1 MTSKSNLRRSR
12 WASGL
17 VLIGLGAFLGL
28 SFLSWTTEDAG
39 LPPGQV
45 RNWGGVA
52 GARLARWGFGLFGY
66 GVWLTPVLAF
76 VWGWRLL
83 RGLLLRR
90 LALRSAGWGVLVVL
104 LDTLAA
110 RVSPRWGGRV
120 GALLNSRVFY
130 PYLGRI
136 GSLLALGVLL
146 VALVPFLVK
155 FPKLPRARR
164 PRPLKKPAKK
174 PARRPA
180 EPRPE
185 PPPEEGRPEVEESN
199 ASDGGYRPPPISL
212 LSPPKGL
219 GRPEE
224 RILKEGARRIEE
236 LLADFG
242 IEGKVVRAH
251 PGPVVTLY
259 EVEPGSGVKV
269 SRIAA
274 LADDLA
280 RGMKASRIRV
290 QAPIPGTG
298 TVGVEVPNPKPSV
311 VYFREVVESEAF
323 RSPTSP
329 LTLGLGVDISGEP
342 FCADLARMP
351 HLLIAG
357 ATGSGKSTCLNTIIA
372 SVLFKAG
379 PRDVRFLMI
388 DPKMLE
394 LSPYNDIPHLLTPV
408 LTQPRRAAEAL
419 RWAVGE
425 MERRYQVL
433 ARHTVRHIADFR
445 RKASGEEQMPYIV
458 VVVDELADLML
469 VLGPEIE
476 DSLARLA
483 QMARAVGIHLVVA
496 TQRPS
501 VDVITGVIKA
511 NFPSR
516 IAFQVASKVD
526 SRTVLDRHGAEKLL
540 GRGDMLFLP
549 PGSPEPVRL
558 HGAYISDEEVEGIVK
573 WVKGQGPRLPQL
585 EFPEEGPQEAG
596 DWDPLFGKAVRLVVL
611 HGQASASFLQRRLK
625 IGYARAGRLMDQL
638 EAAGVVGPPVE
649 GGRPREVLVG
659 EEYIEQ
665 LGGEGE
671 GDKG

>member
-1 MTSKSNLRRSR
+1 M
-12 WASGL
+12 GFG
-17 VLIGLGAFLGL
+17 VFLAL
-28 SFLSWTTEDAG
+28 SFLSWTPGDAG
-39 LPPGQV
+39 LPPEQV
-45 RNWGGVA
+45 RNWGGVV
-52 GARLARWGFGLFGY
+52 GARLARLGFGLLGY
-66 GVWLTPVLAF
+66 GVWLAPVLAF

-83 RGLLLRR
+83 RGLPLRG
-90 LALRSAGWGVLVVL
+90 LALRSAGWGVVVIL
-104 LDTLAA
+104 LDVLVA
-110 RVSPRWGGRV
+110 RMSLRWGGKV
-120 GALLNSRVFY
+120 GTLLNSKVFS
-130 PYLGRI
+130 PYLGRV
-136 GSLLALGVLL
+136 GSLLALTVLL
-146 VALVPFLVK
+146 AVLVPFLVK
-155 FPKLPRARR
+155 LPRMPKVNLKLK
-164 PRPLKKPAKK
+164 PRPPKK
-174 PARRPA
+174 PARRPPRRPA
-180 EPRPE
+180 EPKPE
-185 PPPEEGRPEVEESN
+185 PPLEESPE
-199 ASDGGYRPPPISL
+199 AEESGEPDTPSGGGGYRPPPTSL
-212 LSPPKGL
+212 LAPPKGT
-219 GRPEE
+219 GRPDEKV
-224 RILKEGARRIEE
+224 LKEGARRIEE

-242 IEGKVVRAH
+242 VEGKVVRMH

-259 EVEPGSGVKV
+259 EVEPGPGVKV
-269 SRIAA
+269 SRISS

-290 QAPIPGTG
+290 QAPIPGAG

-311 VYFREVVESEAF
+311 VYFREVVESESF
-323 RSPTSP
+323 QSSTSP
-329 LTLGLGVDISGEP
+329 LTLGLGVDISGRP

-372 SVLFKAG
+372 SILFKAG
-379 PRDVRFLMI
+379 PEEVRFLMI

-394 LSPYNDIPHLLTPV
+394 LSPYNDVPHLLSPV
-408 LTQPRRAAEAL
+408 LTEPRKAAAAL

-433 ARHTVRHIADFR
+433 AKHTVRHIADFH
-445 RKASGEEQMPYIV
+445 RKSPPGEEPMPYIV

-469 VLGPEIE
+469 VMGPEIE

-558 HGAYISDEEVEGIVK
+558 HGAYISDEEVERIVK
-573 WVKGQGPRLPQL
+573 WVRGQGPRTAQL
-585 EFPEEGPQEAG
+585 EFPEEDAPEVE
-596 DWDPLFGKAVRLVVL
+596 DWDPLFEKAVRLVVL
-611 HGQASASFLQRRLK
+611 HGQASASLLQRRLK

-638 EAAGVVGPPVE
+638 EAAGIVGPPVD

-659 EEYIEQ
+659 EEYLEQ
-665 LGGEGE
+665 LGGEGA
-671 GDKG
+671 GDTG